1 MSDHKLKGQ
10 PKCPIKLHVYFSE
23 KYTADFSMV
32 NAIINALVVCA
43 CPHALLRNLSSLY
56 TYNAW
61 WF

>member
-1 MSDHKLKGQ
+1 MSDHKLKWSTKMSYQ
-10 PKCPIKLHVYFSE
+10 ITCVATLVKNIR
-23 KYTADFSMV
+23 MV